1 MSMLR
6 VLLLTGACF
15 VVAACS
21 GSSDDGNQGSQSG
34 GSGAGAQGGAASGN
48 GGKGGTTNASGT
60 SGTAGQGGTSG
71 ELGSGANCAATG
83 CDSGDSCVVPCCTP
97 PGSCT
102 PEPSYCTDTPPPGC
116 PQGIAICRLRCGS
129 ETGGAGSVA
138 GSGGMASGAG
148 SGGATNPAAG
158 SSSTS
163 DGGEAGGHGSDLD
176 DTTLLE
182 QARGS
187 YAAWEKRTENPQ
199 AISAEIFAL
208 CRGPTQ
214 AEEDFV
220 ASEHGDMLYLLDWLD
235 PGAAAVFT
243 AASSG
248 PFPVGAT
255 IVKEKLVLESG
266 GYMLHA
272 LGLMLKREPGFDPAH
287 GDWQFGYWNAA
298 DGMIA
303 GASENEH
310 CGNCHA
316 GSSTDFVFM
325 DASWHAGELH

>member
-1 MSMLR
+1 
-6 VLLLTGACF
+6 
-15 VVAACS
+15 
-21 GSSDDGNQGSQSG
+21 
-34 GSGAGAQGGAASGN
+34 
-48 GGKGGTTNASGT
+48 
-60 SGTAGQGGTSG
+60 
-71 ELGSGANCAATG
+71 
-83 CDSGDSCVVPCCTP
+83 
-97 PGSCT
+97 
-102 PEPSYCTDTPPPGC
+102 
-116 PQGIAICRLRCGS
+116 
-129 ETGGAGSVA
+129 GSV
-138 GSGGMASGAG
+138 GMASGAG
-148 SGGATNPAAG
+148 SGGGTNPAAG

-163 DGGEAGGHGSDLD
+163 DGGEAGAHGADLD

-182 QARGS
+182 QARRS
-187 YAAWEKRTENPQ
+187 YAAWQKRTEDPQ
-199 AISAEIFAL
+199 PISAQIFAL

-220 ASEHGDMLYLLDWLD
+220 ASEHGDRLYLLDWID
-235 PGAAAVFT
+235 PGAAAVFA

-266 GYMLHA
+266 GYVLHA

-303 GASENEH
+303 GAAENAH

-325 DASWHAGELH
+325 DASWHVDGAGG

>member
-1 MSMLR
+1 MLR
-6 VLLLTGACF
+6 LLLFTGACF
-15 VVAACS
+15 LVAACN
-21 GSSDDGNQGSQSG
+21 GSSDDQGNPQGSQGGRSG
-34 GSGAGAQGGAASGN
+34 SGAQGGAASGN
-48 GGKGGTTNASGT
+48 GGKGGTTNAGGT
-60 SGTAGQGGTSG
+60 SGTAGGGETSG
-71 ELGSGANCAATG
+71 ERGGSGAGAA
-83 CDSGDSCVVPCCTP
+83 
-97 PGSCT
+97 
-102 PEPSYCTDTPPPGC
+102 
-116 PQGIAICRLRCGS
+116 A
-129 ETGGAGSVA
+129 SVA
-138 GSGGMASGAG
+138 GSGRMAS
-148 SGGATNPAAG
+148 SGGATDPTAG

-163 DGGEAGGHGSDLD
+163 DGGEAGTHGSDLD

-187 YAAWEKRTENPQ
+187 YAAWEKRTEDPQ
-199 AISAEIFAL
+199 PISAEIFAL

-235 PGAAAVFT
+235 PGAAAVF
-243 AASSG
+243 AGASSG

-266 GYMLHA
+266 GYILHA

-287 GDWQFGYWNAA
+287 GDWQFGYWNAT

-303 GASENEH
+303 GAAENAH

-325 DASWHAGELH
+325 DASWHAGAGG